1 MVKLQ
6 LKDVASVKKA
16 VVKDMVMVIVI
27 LRRIVQDEM
36 YNSTRYTSLMKAVV
50 MDMVMVIVIM
60 RRIVQGESEDDGID
74 VERFTYS
81 EVGLI
86 QYINIRK

>member
-16 VVKDMVMVIVI
+16 VVKDMVM
-27 LRRIVQDEM
+27 
-36 YNSTRYTSLMKAVV
+36 A
-50 MDMVMVIVIM
+50 IVIM

-86 QYINIRK
+86 QYIYIRK